1 MNHKVIKK
9 KGSQRLVSNAVS
21 PLSLFR
27 LVKKNINN
35 KMNINRN
42 NYENFFLLYADNEL
56 SAIERLAVEEFVS
69 ANNDL
74 KIELEMIQT
83 TVLPI
88 EEISLIDKSFLYK
101 DIVFETQLQE
111 KLLLKIDN
119 ELPESEVEN
128 VNSILENNYSAKAIY
143 NLLAKTKLD
152 KNEKIIFKEKYLL
165 YKRERSNVVVFGLL
179 RWAAAAIL
187 VGIAL
192 FTSVKIYNN
201 KKDISGL
208 TAINAVKDTKK
219 DVKNSEQLNTLV
231 KPNPTKN
238 SGTKVEINGENNF
251 TVDNTT
257 AYDIKLK
264 KDKSKSETENSINS
278 KNISENFVT
287 NRNNQRITDTNKAIK
302 ELPIIENKFIVKE
315 EVIIPKNENKITEAT
330 IENKNT
336 TAINSKASNKEVTQ
350 SFKELE
356 DTYSKTVTAY
366 SEDKTDN
373 KIFYMNEEKVKKSKV
388 GGFFKRVKSLVERT
402 ANLKTGNTL
411 QIAGFEIGAK

>member
-1 MNHKVIKK
+1 
-9 KGSQRLVSNAVS
+9 
-21 PLSLFR
+21 
-27 LVKKNINN
+27 
-35 KMNINRN
+35 MNINRN

-56 SAIERLAVEEFVS
+56 SAIERLAVEEFVF

-336 TAINSKASNKEVTQ
+336 TAINSKASNKEVSQ

-366 SEDKTDN
+366 AEDKTDN